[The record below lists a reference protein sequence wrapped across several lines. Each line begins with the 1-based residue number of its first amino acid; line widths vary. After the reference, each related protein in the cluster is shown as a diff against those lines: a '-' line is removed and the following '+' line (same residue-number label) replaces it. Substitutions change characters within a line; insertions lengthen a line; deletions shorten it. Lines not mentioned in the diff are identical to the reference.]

1 MVEDY
6 ERVMRNRLITF
17 QVISF
22 ESHVFTC
29 SLHVNISLEHGRI
42 TLRHEM
48 IGQAKCQVLGLSS
61 KDILQEVGQ

>member
-1 MVEDY
+1 MF
-6 ERVMRNRLITF
+6 L
-17 QVISF
+17 S
-22 ESHVFTC
+22 C